1 MLIRFSKYSSFS
13 KCLICLC
20 LVLLLSGTLDPNRR
34 AELLAELHC
43 HRVICYNERKCLHY
57 DRQMSVDTE
66 WHVCVM
72 TDWMDKFKVRLPGLS
87 MRTAKGAG
95 VDDVKFVQPTVGIV
109 MIFGYG
115 TFYFVAD
122 STVPGNANLNLEML
136 NIALQRMFATRCR
149 EGKPTPISVSE
160 YMDGAPV
167 NRCATVLGFLQLLVK
182 SGLLSKAQ
190 LDIML
195 MGHSHELGDQ
205 NFGSVSHHFKS
216 KGIVLRDVTDLMR
229 EIPNAFTDEKLKPR
243 DVIKIDVV
251 HDWTAWLRPYIGQI
265 ANIKGLVPD
274 IQRVH
279 HLECHPD
286 GIWYKQLQQDNGY
299 WNRKPLDVLPYG
311 VPEWSDLKLQLP
323 SNHDGMKKHLKT
335 EAQVQLNFFKLWNS
349 HEHFRTAKHIFTQEL
364 RAHYEAYFAEFSE
377 IRVVHNEKQK
387 RWKDREATA
396 TGKHKGHTRVADEE
410 GSGEAAAAANVKG
423 TSDTD
428 TSNAGTDAS
437 DDEHVDMKGTEA
449 TKAVNARQPK
459 RKRNRKQQKME
470 CVVLG
475 DLTQYEAR
483 LIAGEHKITI
493 GSWPLAK
500 PEGTQRIFKDVIR
513 PVVAIAPMYMVRGKA
528 NPDGVKTV
536 TEHKNEVLSAFI
548 DGADDHAA
556 VKEGRAALLKLFTGK
571 DEKNG
576 KAKGSKANA
585 PTTVTE
591 TASKKMMKQRA
602 VQEATKQVLHNIH
615 QRNPAALTPSEK
627 AVCGASM
634 PEDKDE
640 AEEDMALGDYQH
652 LVFGVHK
659 HTFEQGGEDC
669 FDIMVGIEYEEKDLQ
684 AGEDMRQWVR
694 LLHKYESF
702 GEFAKILYNQ
712 NSDSE
717 TVWVQWG
724 EGGWYAGRAEWA
736 SQWQADA
743 GQWSGTVEWQVTY
756 ETEGNRKIPD
766 TDMLHPG
773 SLEHKVVDGAR
784 GFGGRQRTGWLLHDY
799 EAYAYEGY

>member
-1 MLIRFSKYSSFS
+1 
-13 KCLICLC
+13 
-20 LVLLLSGTLDPNRR
+20 
-34 AELLAELHC
+34 
-43 HRVICYNERKCLHY
+43 
-57 DRQMSVDTE
+57 
-66 WHVCVM
+66 
-72 TDWMDKFKVRLPGLS
+72 
-87 MRTAKGAG
+87 
-95 VDDVKFVQPTVGIV
+95 

-136 NIALQRMFATRCR
+136 NIALQKMFATRCR

-229 EIPNAFTDEKLKPR
+229 EIPNAFTDENLKPR

-349 HEHFRTAKHIFTQEL
+349 HEHFRTAKHIFIQALRAYYEACFAEFSEIRVVHNEKQKRWKDREATATGKHKGHTRVADEEGSGEAAAAANVKGTSDTDWNRKPLDVLPYSVPEWSDLKLQLPSNHDRMTKHLKTQAHVQLNLLKLWSSHGHFRTAKHIFTQEL

-410 GSGEAAAAANVKG
+410 GSGEAAAAANGKG

-428 TSNAGTDAS
+428 TSNAGT
-437 DDEHVDMKGTEA
+437 
-449 TKAVNARQPK
+449 
-459 RKRNRKQQKME
+459 
-470 CVVLG
+470 
-475 DLTQYEAR
+475 
-483 LIAGEHKITI
+483 
-493 GSWPLAK
+493 
-500 PEGTQRIFKDVIR
+500 
-513 PVVAIAPMYMVRGKA
+513 
-528 NPDGVKTV
+528 
-536 TEHKNEVLSAFI
+536 
-548 DGADDHAA
+548 
-556 VKEGRAALLKLFTGK
+556 GR
-571 DEKNG
+571 
-576 KAKGSKANA
+576 
-585 PTTVTE
+585 
-591 TASKKMMKQRA
+591 M
-602 VQEATKQVLHNIH
+602 I
-615 QRNPAALTPSEK
+615 
-627 AVCGASM
+627 
-634 PEDKDE
+634 
-640 AEEDMALGDYQH
+640 
-652 LVFGVHK
+652 
-659 HTFEQGGEDC
+659 
-669 FDIMVGIEYEEKDLQ
+669 
-684 AGEDMRQWVR
+684 
-694 LLHKYESF
+694 
-702 GEFAKILYNQ
+702 
-712 NSDSE
+712 
-717 TVWVQWG
+717 
-724 EGGWYAGRAEWA
+724 
-736 SQWQADA
+736 
-743 GQWSGTVEWQVTY
+743 
-756 ETEGNRKIPD
+756 
-766 TDMLHPG
+766 
-773 SLEHKVVDGAR
+773 
-784 GFGGRQRTGWLLHDY
+784 
-799 EAYAYEGY
+799 

>member
-1 MLIRFSKYSSFS
+1 M
-13 KCLICLC
+13 
-20 LVLLLSGTLDPNRR
+20 
-34 AELLAELHC
+34 
-43 HRVICYNERKCLHY
+43 
-57 DRQMSVDTE
+57 
-66 WHVCVM
+66 
-72 TDWMDKFKVRLPGLS
+72 
-87 MRTAKGAG
+87 
-95 VDDVKFVQPTVGIV
+95 
-109 MIFGYG
+109 
-115 TFYFVAD
+115 
-122 STVPGNANLNLEML
+122 
-136 NIALQRMFATRCR
+136 
-149 EGKPTPISVSE
+149 
-160 YMDGAPV
+160 
-167 NRCATVLGFLQLLVK
+167 
-182 SGLLSKAQ
+182 
-190 LDIML
+190 
-195 MGHSHELGDQ
+195 
-205 NFGSVSHHFKS
+205 
-216 KGIVLRDVTDLMR
+216 
-229 EIPNAFTDEKLKPR
+229 
-243 DVIKIDVV
+243 
-251 HDWTAWLRPYIGQI
+251 
-265 ANIKGLVPD
+265 
-274 IQRVH
+274 
-279 HLECHPD
+279 
-286 GIWYKQLQQDNGY
+286 
-299 WNRKPLDVLPYG
+299 
-311 VPEWSDLKLQLP
+311 
-323 SNHDGMKKHLKT
+323 
-335 EAQVQLNFFKLWNS
+335 
-349 HEHFRTAKHIFTQEL
+349 
-364 RAHYEAYFAEFSE
+364 
-377 IRVVHNEKQK
+377 
-387 RWKDREATA
+387 
-396 TGKHKGHTRVADEE
+396 ADEE

-423 TSDTD
+423 ISDTD

-437 DDEHVDMKGTEA
+437 DDEHADMKGTEA

-513 PVVAIAPMYMVRGKA
+513 PVVAPMYMVRGKA

-576 KAKGSKANA
+576 KAKGSKAKA
-585 PTTVTE
+585 PTTATE

-756 ETEGNRKIPD
+756 ETEGNQKIPD

-773 SLEHKVVDGAR
+773 SLEHKVVDRAR
-784 GFGGRQRTGWLLHDY
+784 GFGGRQHTGWLLHDY